1 MHSVTIVFGPAS
13 LQFLFKTKEP
23 VEQFRSFRSDH
34 PTQDLIIDDDFGQ
47 HAEIRAASIHGIVIE
62 DLTQSKLGGVEKMLH
77 GASIQAAAQQRANS
91 DPRSAKTASPRVL
104 TPFPNNGFSQ

>member
-34 PTQDLIIDDDFGQ
+34 PTQDLIIDDDSVSTPKSERHQ
-47 HAEIRAASIHGIVIE
+47 SMAS
-62 DLTQSKLGGVEKMLH
+62 
-77 GASIQAAAQQRANS
+77 
-91 DPRSAKTASPRVL
+91 
-104 TPFPNNGFSQ
+104 